1 MKPILATS
9 VEKKLIINPCI
20 LHCVIEKKK
29 DSRIEGI
36 SILLT
41 YQTALH
47 LFAFLGLDL
56 PQVEF
61 QLLPLKDVAIC
72 PATLA
77 RSGSNASYRRKDSG
91 QYAG

>member
-1 MKPILATS
+1 MT
-9 VEKKLIINPCI
+9 
-20 LHCVIEKKK
+20 
-29 DSRIEGI
+29 REGWDI
-36 SILLT
+36 WILLM

-61 QLLPLKDVAIC
+61 KLFAFKEVAIC

-77 RSGSNASYRRKDSG
+77 RSGGDASYRRDKASIKRLADMHSNG
-91 QYAG
+91 FK